1 MERRDCMIEK
11 IITQYN
17 DRNSVYG
24 GQLTNHLNMGL
35 YALYRMGA
43 DEKKLHDYAK
53 SYLERK
59 NISPQPPS
67 EVPIHLANYEYFL
80 GHMGYYSSFIPFFT
94 EQIEILGV
102 EETLR
107 KFLNRLIDGSAGG
120 AFHGIIRTA
129 YAYELG
135 DKKEIAKALA
145 YFSECYQAYPINIE
159 PDSTANPLDHV
170 KKLATMDYFK
180 NFAFKRSL
188 ITGRMMDIYED
199 PVFHSE
205 VRALDTSLCNS
216 ESFADLTLTLYGMTE
231 DFTMLH
237 GFTSTHAIRVLKEFF
252 DDYTEV
258 LKQHWIN
265 LQLAYLST
273 GCTPLNPMPEAEE
286 VDEWDQLFKKA
297 LEVKDVH
304 TIKLIYSL
312 HEQSRIGAK
321 EDRAYRL
328 IAQQRV
334 NNSQ

>member
-1 MERRDCMIEK
+1 
-11 IITQYN
+11 
-17 DRNSVYG
+17 
-24 GQLTNHLNMGL
+24 
-35 YALYRMGA
+35 MGA
-43 DEKKLHDYAK
+43 DEQKLHKYAK

-59 NISPQPPS
+59 NISTQPPS
-67 EVPIHLANYEYFL
+67 EVPIHLVNYEHFL

-102 EETLR
+102 EETLK

-159 PDSTANPLDHV
+159 PESTTSPLDHI
-170 KKLATMDYFK
+170 KKLAGMDYFK

-216 ESFADLTLTLYGMTE
+216 ENFADILLTLYGMTE

-237 GFTSTHAIRVLKEFF
+237 GFTSTHAIRVLKDFF
-252 DDYTEV
+252 DDYTQV
-258 LKQHWIN
+258 LMQHWIH

-273 GCTPLNPMPEAEE
+273 GCAPLNPMPNAGE
-286 VDEWDQLFKKA
+286 VDEWNELFEKT
-297 LEVKDVH
+297 LEAKDVH

-312 HEQSRIGAK
+312 HEQSQIGAK
-321 EDRAYRL
+321 VNKIYRL
-328 IAQQRV
+328 VAQERV
-334 NNSQ
+334 RNNA

>member
-1 MERRDCMIEK
+1 MIKK

-24 GQLTNHLNMGL
+24 GELTNHLNMGL
-35 YALYRMGA
+35 YALYCMGA
-43 DEKKLHDYAK
+43 DEQKLHDYAK

-59 NISPQPPS
+59 NILPQPPA
-67 EVPIHLANYEYFL
+67 EVPIHLANYEYYL

-94 EQIEILGV
+94 EQIEILGT

-135 DKKEIAKALA
+135 DKKEIAKSLA
-145 YFSECYQAYPINIE
+145 YFSECYQAYPINID
-159 PDSTANPLDHV
+159 PQPTRQPLDHI
-170 KKLATMDYFK
+170 KKIADMDYFK
-180 NFAFKRSL
+180 NFVFKRSL

-199 PVFHSE
+199 PIFHSE
-205 VRALDTSLCNS
+205 VRALDTSLCDS
-216 ESFADLTLTLYGMTE
+216 ETFADMLLTLYGMTE

-237 GFTSTHAIRVLKEFF
+237 GFTSTHAVRVLKEFF
-252 DDYTEV
+252 DDYTDV
-258 LKQHWIN
+258 LKQHWIH

-273 GCTPLNPMPEAEE
+273 GSTPLNPMPQAEK
-286 VDEWDQLFKKA
+286 VDEWDAIFGKA

-312 HEQSRIGAK
+312 YEQSRIGAK
-321 EDRAYRL
+321 EDRTYRL

-334 NNSQ
+334 DNSQ